1 MKVNNDTNKDSLN
14 TKWKTALLIEG
25 EIIAREKMNNKELSN
40 IDIIYSSNYV
50 RSIQTAK
57 YLAE

>member
-1 MKVNNDTNKDSLN
+1 
-14 TKWKTALLIEG
+14 
-25 EIIAREKMNNKELSN
+25 MNNEELHN

-57 YLAE
+57 YLAEKNILTHMHHLQS